1 MPWSSGWRA
10 GVAVLLATLLIL
22 LAGGCGGGG
31 QASGSG
37 SGSAESTASTPTSQ
51 SATTAAALDGCV
63 ASGQVEVGNAQG
75 AVLGT
80 GLVGVVLS
88 NQSDQN
94 LCGWLPFGRTLAGRG
109 FRVLLHD
116 YAGDP
121 VEAIARGAA
130 KLRSLGARTVFLI
143 GASEGAKA
151 SLVAGTTVRPPVA
164 GVVSISPEQYLQGT
178 DMVPVAARL
187 RVPVLYLS
195 ARDDLVAGS
204 APSDLYKATTS
215 SPSRRLA
222 VLPGTAHGTDLL
234 KGPGGPRAQALVLN
248 FLRKHER

>member
-1 MPWSSGWRA
+1 MLRSSGWRA
-10 GVAVLLATLLIL
+10 GVAVLLATLLTL
-22 LAGGCGGGG
+22 LASDCGGGG
-31 QASGSG
+31 QASGS
-37 SGSAESTASTPTSQ
+37 AAPTTSTPISH
-51 SATTAAALDGCV
+51 SATTAAAVDGCV

-80 GLVGVVLS
+80 GPVGVVLS

>member
-1 MPWSSGWRA
+1 MTAIGTGRRA
-10 GVAVLLATLLIL
+10 WQVALGLIGLTLLVAAC
-22 LAGGCGGGG
+22 AGGGPARSA
-31 QASGSG
+31 ASV
-37 SGSAESTASTPTSQ
+37 TTPT
-51 SATTAAALDGCV
+51 TTEAPLDGCV
-63 ASGQVEVGNAQG
+63 STGQVELGNAQG

-80 GLVGVVLS
+80 GPVGVVLS

-94 LCGWLPFGRTLAGRG
+94 LCGWLPFGKVLAAGG

-116 YAGDP
+116 DAGDP
-121 VEAIARGAA
+121 VDGITRAA
-130 KLRSLGARTVFLI
+130 DKLRSLGARTIFLV

-195 ARDDLVAGS
+195 AREDLVVGS
-204 APSDLYKATTS
+204 APRDLYKATTHA
-215 SPSRRLA
+215 PSRRL
-222 VLPGTAHGTDLL
+222 VILPGTAHGTDLL
-234 KGPGGPRAQALVLN
+234 AGAGGARAQDLILD
-248 FLRKHER
+248 FLRSHAG

>member
-1 MPWSSGWRA
+1 VVRSSGWRA
-10 GVAVLLATLLIL
+10 GVAVLLATLLVS
-22 LAGGCGGGG
+22 GCGGARQAGG
-31 QASGSG
+31 NAAATTS
-37 SGSAESTASTPTSQ
+37 ASTSQ
-51 SATTAAALDGCV
+51 PPTTAAALDGCV
-63 ASGQVEVGNAQG
+63 ASGQVELGNAQG
-75 AVLGT
+75 AVLGA
-80 GLVGVVLS
+80 GPVGVVLS

-116 YAGDP
+116 YVGDP
-121 VEAIARGAA
+121 VEAVARGAA
-130 KLRSLGARTVFLI
+130 KLRSLGAHTVFLI

-204 APSDLYKATTS
+204 APSDLYKATTN

-234 KGPGGPRAQALVLN
+234 KGSAGPRAQALVLD